1 MTPTLPTYDAAVR
14 YVSELAHLK
23 LDASYHH
30 RLEMGTALALDPDMM
45 QVDAHGQYRVLSS
58 DRTTWYRVN
67 GTCDCD
73 AARYHHEPEYLCKHR
88 AAVGIAKKPAYCSLS
103 RPRMQLRHLARSLE
117 PQRPTTRPRGIL
129 R

>member
-67 GTCDCD
+67 GTCDCE
-73 AARYHHEPEYLCKHR
+73 AARYHHEPAYLCKHR
-88 AAVGIAKKPAYCSLS
+88 AAVGIAKKARVLLAQQAQDATSASSAVPGRL
-103 RPRMQLRHLARSLE
+103 RDPRRDHGAF
-117 PQRPTTRPRGIL
+117 
-129 R
+129 